1 MEGCDFMNN
10 NSNMPVQDGV
20 KLSEWRKK
28 RLHADQSKH
37 ANAARAAAGRAEA
50 IRKEAEAADPR
61 KRAALLRRAEKY
73 EVRANAKKKRA
84 EQLADRAAGRINDK
98 EWKRIGKSRFNH
110 WIYDRVSAVVTRFR
124 PRNPLREE
132 GMRFSDEKGNSFENQ
147 GRIFLGGTKAMNRFV
162 DGEGKEWLC
171 KEAVTC
177 LGTAKP
183 MGALVTEAASR
194 LQQIISPDTA
204 VKAFVYRDEKGNVCG
219 SLQERLTIPKDAF
232 DLFKWQTDTRQP
244 LPDGMTSQIL
254 REHVTD
260 WLLCNFDT
268 KGENFLVDSEGR
280 LRGIDKEQAFS
291 YLDKADTAHMSA
303 SYSPNPN
310 TPLYN
315 TIFQMY
321 AKGEIDLDLGAVKPY
336 IDAVMAIPEEDYRGL
351 FADVVAQKAHGD
363 KTKMKEM
370 SDKILARRDGL
381 QAEYERFFGELAK
394 ERGATEL
401 NGQDGRFV
409 FRDQAQKQEERS
421 GAALGKESTRPVR
434 QKIDLA
440 ERGVQLQTKKA
451 EPRTRARAETLQK
464 SAQREPREPQVH
476 KPAERE

>member
-1 MEGCDFMNN
+1 MNN
-10 NSNMPVQDGV
+10 NSNMPVQEGV

-28 RLHADQSKH
+28 RLNADKLKH
-37 ANAARAAAGRAEA
+37 ENAAKSAASRAEA
-50 IRKEAEAADPR
+50 VRKKAEAADPQ

-73 EVRANAKKKRA
+73 EVRANAKTKRA
-84 EQLADRAAGRINDK
+84 EQLEDRAAGRINDK

-110 WIYDRVSAVVTRFR
+110 WIYDRVSAIVTRFR

-132 GMRFSDEKGNSFENQ
+132 GMRFSDEKGKSFENQ

-162 DGEGKEWLC
+162 DSEGKEWLC

-183 MGALVTEAASR
+183 MGALVTEAASK
-194 LQQIISPDTA
+194 LQQIVSPDTA

-219 SLQERLTIPKDAF
+219 SLQERLTIPKDSI
-232 DLFKWQTDTRQP
+232 DLFKWQTDTSQP

-321 AKGEIDLDLGAVKPY
+321 AKGEIELDLGAVKPY

-351 FADVVAQKAHGD
+351 FADVVAQKANGD
-363 KTKMKEM
+363 KEKIKEM

-401 NGQDGRFV
+401 NDKNGRFV
-409 FRDQAQKQEERS
+409 FREQAQKPAEHS
-421 GAALGKESTRPVR
+421 GAVPMKAPTQATR
-434 QKIDLA
+434 QKINLA
-440 ERGVQLQTKKA
+440 ERGVQLQTQKTAPK
-451 EPRTRARAETLQK
+451 TRARIEPLQK
-464 SAQREPREPQVH
+464 GALREKSGPQLNES
-476 KPAERE
+476 AERK